1 MIENLAPKEARFVEE
16 YLVDLNAGAAAVR
29 AGYSAKHKYATGW
42 DLLRKPEIQAAIQS
56 AQKERSHRTGITQDR
71 VLREIAL
78 LGFADL
84 SEFASWGPNGLELK
98 DSETLDPERRRAIV
112 SVSQTQHGL
121 TIKLA
126 DKLVALEKLCR
137 HLGLYEGP
145 QDQTTKIIVEHV
157 DESLN
162 G

>member
-1 MIENLAPKEARFVEE
+1 MDSLAPKEARFVEE
-16 YLVDLNAGAAAVR
+16 YLIDLNAGAAAVR
-29 AGYSAKHKYATGW
+29 AGYSARHKYATGW

-84 SEFASWGPNGLELK
+84 SEFARWGPDGMDVK
-98 DSETLDPERRRAIV
+98 DSEKLDPERRRAIV
-112 SVSQTQHGL
+112 SVSQTQHGM

-126 DKLVALEKLCR
+126 DKLAALEKLCR
-137 HLGLYEGP
+137 HLGLYEGSP
-145 QDQTTKIIVEHV
+145 DQATRIIVVHV
-157 DESLN
+157 DESLY

>member
-1 MIENLAPKEARFVEE
+1 MDSLAPKEARFVEE
-16 YLVDLNAGAAAVR
+16 YLIDLNAGAAAVR
-29 AGYSAKHKYATGW
+29 AGYSARHKYATGW

-84 SEFASWGPNGLELK
+84 SEFARWGPDGMDVK
-98 DSETLDPERRRAIV
+98 DSEKLDPERRRAIV
-112 SVSQTQHGL
+112 SVSQTQHGM

-126 DKLVALEKLCR
+126 DKLAALEKLCR
-137 HLGLYEGP
+137 HLGLYEESP
-145 QDQTTKIIVEHV
+145 DKTTRIVVEHV